1 MIIEAS
7 HNDFKVKLDLYNY
20 KESELI
26 IIEKAVSHMVKAVGD
41 PEFEIFCR
49 NHEYEIEKSSGFLWW
64 KKTWKEKYIGFHMS
78 EGLTGYQVYTRLM
91 KGAEMEPEETP
102 EDNEADIYLKI
113 DRSYGGSS
121 IGYTYP
127 STKWQWIYYNRL
139 KITEDWSYPNIAQNI
154 FHEWCHKVGF
164 EHESGSFSDYPA
176 KKFSIPYACG
186 YYVRD
191 FVKSKLD

>member
-20 KESELI
+20 KESEAI
-26 IIEKAVSHMVKAVGD
+26 IIENAVYHMAKAMGD
-41 PEFEIFCR
+41 PEFEFFCR

-64 KKTWKEKYIGFHMS
+64 RKTWKEKYLGFHMS
-78 EGLTGYQVYTRLM
+78 EGLTGFQVYTRLM
-91 KGAEMEPEETP
+91 KGAEMEPEETQ

-113 DRSYGGSS
+113 DRSYNPNV

-127 STKWQWIYYNRL
+127 STKWQWIYQRIL
-139 KITEDWSYPNIAQNI
+139 DDWDYWEVSGNLA
-154 FHEWCHKVGF
+154 HEWCHKVGF
-164 EHESGSFSDYPA
+164 EHESESTSKRKY
-176 KKFSIPYACG
+176 SVPYAVG